1 MTKKYTINWLFGR
14 GLSIE
19 CNLFWTVPKE
29 WKCPHPCQSR
39 EIKISMIK
47 NALAKE
53 MNKLSTGC
61 EIIRYFFEVLSIYTN
76 SNYNNRLITTNWDY
90 LLDREIQNLDLEKL
104 PSWLDDS
111 LVFHLNGTIENF
123 ENHSN
128 RSPFL
133 LEEDSGEQRTFS
145 VEANTAYNKMIW
157 NKVFVVVGMSFECET
172 DRFFLNALNKVEDN
186 LIIGESLWVVVNPDA
201 DALKQTCL
209 RIQIALPC
217 ASVIP
222 IEKEFNKFLQGDI
235 QKLFLTLNSK
245 NIMNELNIKQL
256 YNSMMNK

>member
-1 MTKKYTINWLFGR
+1 MTQKYTINWLFGR
-14 GLSIE
+14 GLSID
-19 CNLFWTVPKE
+19 CNLSWTVPIA
-29 WKCPHPCQSR
+29 WKYPYPCQTR

-47 NALAKE
+47 NALENE
-53 MNKLSTGC
+53 MNKLSAGC
-61 EIIRYFFEVLSIYTN
+61 AIIRYFFEILSICTN

-104 PSWLDDS
+104 PRWLDDS

-133 LEEDSGEQRTFS
+133 LEEDSGEQRAFS

-157 NKVFVVVGMSFECET
+157 NKIFVVVGMSFECET
-172 DRFFLNALNKVEDN
+172 DRFFLNALNKVQDD
-186 LIIGESLWVVVNPDA
+186 LIIGESLWIVVNPDSEV
-201 DALKQTCL
+201 LNQSCQ
-209 RIQIALPC
+209 RIQNALPC

-222 IEKEFNKFLQGDI
+222 IEKKFNKFLQGDI
-235 QKLFLTLNSK
+235 QKFFVTLNSQ
-245 NIMNELNIKQL
+245 NMLNQINIKQL